1 MKALVTTLLAVV
13 ATTAFA
19 ASGEPSL
26 VVLQDQHGNY
36 TSMFIRSQDTR
47 TSTVALSVGGR
58 GAGQRDYRNDQQQ
71 DYGQGRTSEYRS
83 R

>member
-1 MKALVTTLLAVV
+1 MKVLVTTLLTVV

-19 ASGEPSL
+19 ASDEPSL

-47 TSTVALSVGGR
+47 TTVALSVGGR
-58 GAGQRDYRNDQQQ
+58 GAGQRDDRNEQQQ